1 MGLTIH
7 EQRAGTSRNSERK
20 TTKGS
25 SWEKFQPGRDGIGSL
40 GKNDK
45 KIDSQKAKSE
55 NVRCR
60 SLKGREIRGQLSR
73 NIPERKVSKRFLG
86 KKHQKKKIMRNKK
99 GTSHQ
104 SC

>member
-1 MGLTIH
+1 M
-7 EQRAGTSRNSERK
+7 
-20 TTKGS
+20 KGS

-60 SLKGREIRGQLSR
+60 SLKGREIRG
-73 NIPERKVSKRFLG
+73 
-86 KKHQKKKIMRNKK
+86 
-99 GTSHQ
+99 
-104 SC
+104 